1 MIQKILYINDIYKNI
16 EDYNPNKKRKI
27 LIVFDDMIAEMISN
41 KNLNPVVT
49 GLFTRGRKPN
59 FSLAYITQSYF
70 AVSKNIRLN
79 STHNFVME
87 IINKKDFQK
96 LYLITYQILAFKAL
110 WIFNKKVLKNHVLFW
125 LLIPLLH
132 QINL

>member
-59 FSLAYITQSYF
+59 FSLAYIAQSYF

-110 WIFNKKVLKNHVLFW
+110 WIFNKKVLQNHVLFW

>member
-27 LIVFDDMIAEMISN
+27 LIVFDDMIAEMMSN

-49 GLFTRGRKPN
+49 GLFIRGRKPN

-79 STHNFVME
+79 STNNFVMK

-96 LYLITYQILAFKAL
+96 LHLITYQILALKAL
-110 WIFNKKVLKNHVLFW
+110 WIFNKKVLQNHVLFW

>member
-41 KNLNPVVT
+41 KNLHPVVT
-49 GLFTRGRKPN
+49 GLFIRGRKLN

-79 STHNFVME
+79 STNNFVMK

-96 LYLITYQILAFKAL
+96 LHLITYQILALKAL
-110 WIFNKKVLKNHVLFW
+110 WIFNKKVLQNHVLFW